1 MKRLH
6 HERMA
11 EKAALAQCIRELEIK
26 DEDNRIIGKLQREVI
41 ALRAT
46 FQLFASVLSAQPLHV
61 APIIRSSY
69 RKI

>member
-1 MKRLH
+1 
-6 HERMA
+6 MA
-11 EKAALAQCIRELEIK
+11 EKAAITRCIRELEIK
-26 DEDNRIIGKLQREVI
+26 DVDIRLTRTLQREVI